1 MMKFGHTFECQICKK
16 ELLGV
21 YCRYTSD
28 MLGMD
33 LEFFTHP
40 GDCDKKFR
48 GEYVDPFEPIDDRFE
63 ILDL

>member
-1 MMKFGHTFECQICKK
+1 MEFGKEEICHICR
-16 ELLGV
+16 GYPQGRV
-21 YCRYTSD
+21 HRYTSD

-33 LEFFTHP
+33 YAFYTCE

-48 GEYVDPFEPIDDRFE
+48 GEYVDPFEPIYSRFE